1 MMNRKTQNNAK
12 SYLSL
17 RRMAVLSLVISVG
30 FHFLYMLAFFFGE
43 SLFVGSEKSVPK
55 TRHSQQQMQ
64 PSTHSDLLQL
74 SDAQQLENSQP
85 QRHNDSNTKPKKF
98 RWGKMMVH
106 ISLSFI
112 LIFTLFL
119 YNRKMLSITFSKK
132 WREAFFVILGSTL
145 ISTVLS
151 VTFSYMTLVFDPFRP
166 WSPFHFRV
174 IRDCLVRD
182 YSLMTIV
189 ILACYLL
196 RSLYHQ
202 KAIAVENEELRTE
215 NLRSHYEALKKQLDP
230 HFLFN
235 SMNTLQSLI
244 DLDQEKAGDY
254 VQQLSSVLR
263 YTLQN
268 KEVVTLADEMAC
280 VRDYCAMMQIRY
292 GDNLKVVFKVDT
304 KYDNY
309 KVLPF
314 AVQGLVENAIKHNIV
329 SSKQPL
335 VIHIVTDDKAHLKV
349 SNLHQPKIDDEG
361 SGIGLANL
369 TERYRLQ
376 WNKEVR
382 VIDDGTHFEVIL
394 QLIEN

>member
-1 MMNRKTQNNAK
+1 MNVKAQNNVKA
-12 SYLSL
+12 YLSV
-17 RRMAVLSLVISVG
+17 RRMVVLSLVISVG
-30 FHFLYMLAFFFGE
+30 IHVLFMLAFFFGE
-43 SLFVGSEKSVPK
+43 SLFVGSENLP
-55 TRHSQQQMQ
+55 
-64 PSTHSDLLQL
+64 P
-74 SDAQQLENSQP
+74 AP
-85 QRHNDSNTKPKKF
+85 KF
-98 RWGKMMVH
+98 RFGKMLIH
-106 ISLSFI
+106 IAFSFV
-112 LIFTLFL
+112 LIFALFL
-119 YNRKMLSITFSKK
+119 YNRKMMGINFIKK
-132 WREAFFVILGSTL
+132 WRETLFIILGSTL
-145 ISTVLS
+145 LTTVLS
-151 VTFSYMTLVFDPFRP
+151 ISFSYLNLAFEPHRPGTPFPFRI
-166 WSPFHFRV
+166 V
-174 IRDCLVRD
+174 RDVLVRD
-182 YSLMTIV
+182 YSLMAV
-189 ILACYLL
+189 VVMACYLL

-235 SMNTLQSLI
+235 SMNTLRSLI

-292 GDNLKVVFKVDT
+292 GDNLKVVFEVNS

-335 VIHIVTDDKAHLKV
+335 VIQIVTDDEAQLKV
-349 SNLHQPKIDDEG
+349 SNLRQPKIDDEG

-369 TERYRLQ
+369 AERYRLQ
-376 WNKEVR
+376 WNKEVQI
-382 VIDDGTHFEVIL
+382 IDDGTHFEVIL